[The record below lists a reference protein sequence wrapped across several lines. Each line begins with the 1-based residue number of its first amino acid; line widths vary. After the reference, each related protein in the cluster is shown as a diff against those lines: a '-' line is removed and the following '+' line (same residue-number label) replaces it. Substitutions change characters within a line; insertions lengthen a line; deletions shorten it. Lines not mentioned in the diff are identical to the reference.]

1 MDRIWLWVIFNLFVF
16 GMLALDLGVF
26 HRKAHV
32 IRLREALIWSTIW
45 TVLALIFNLYILFY
59 WQSISPGSEYTNKQ
73 AAIAY
78 LTGYIIERALSID
91 NLFVFLVIFTYFGIP
106 KKYEYK
112 ILFWGIIG
120 ALAFRVIFIFSG
132 VALLHAFDW
141 MKYVFGVLL
150 LYTAFK
156 VLVSKDI
163 KVDPDK
169 NPIIRWFKK
178 IYPVS
183 NNMESGKFFIL
194 DAGKRMA
201 TPLFIALLVVEMT
214 DILFAFDSVPAILA
228 ITKDPFIVYSANVFA
243 ILGLRALYFAI
254 AGIMGLFAYLHY
266 GLSFVL
272 AFVGVK
278 MMLGKEIIP
287 IVVSLGVVLGV
298 IALSIILSLL
308 LPPKK
313 KVLES
318 ETTPTEETKI

>member
-120 ALAFRVIFIFSG
+120 ALVFRIIFIFSG

-141 MKYVFGVLL
+141 MKYVFGILL

-313 KVLES
+313 KALES

>member
-1 MDRIWLWVIFNLFVF
+1 MDRIWLWVTFNLFVF

-120 ALAFRVIFIFSG
+120 ALVFRIIFIFSG

-141 MKYVFGVLL
+141 MKYVFGILL
-150 LYTAFK
+150 IYTAFK

-278 MMLGKEIIP
+278 MMLGKEVIP

-298 IALSIILSLL
+298 IALSIIFSLL

-313 KVLES
+313 KALEG
-318 ETTPTEETKI
+318 ETTPAEETKL